1 MAGMALKVKAEVEHY
16 RSRNIFGL
24 LVWQLNEV
32 RACMRPDR
40 IVNFL
45 YAALRCA
52 VLRCAVLCCAVLCCA
67 ALRCAVLCVVERCGT
82 TQERP
87 GPPDAWLYATRRRQA
102 MHSGVRCRVFAPR
115 AATGC
120 KGQRWRGNE
129 RGGTAAVS
137 ARLIFWKERS

>member
-1 MAGMALKVKAEVEHY
+1 MGEGAFKKQLWLCMAGMALKVKAEVEHY

-52 VLRCAVLCCAVLCCA
+52 VLRCAVLCCAVL
-67 ALRCAVLCVVERCGT
+67 RCAVLCCT
-82 TQERP
+82 
-87 GPPDAWLYATRRRQA
+87 
-102 MHSGVRCRVFAPR
+102 
-115 AATGC
+115 
-120 KGQRWRGNE
+120 
-129 RGGTAAVS
+129 
-137 ARLIFWKERS
+137 